1 MVDAEIEENTS
12 KMEEAVDESDPFAN
26 ISQAN
31 AEIPAEPEPVPEPVP
46 EIKPVNNY
54 KKNRKFFNAKNLGTC

>member
-31 AEIPAEPEPVPEPVP
+31 AEIPAEPEAAPEPVP

-54 KKNRKFFNAKNLGTC
+54 TPRKFLITKNF

>member
-12 KMEEAVDESDPFAN
+12 KVEEAVDESDPFAN

-31 AEIPAEPEPVPEPVP
+31 AEILAEPESATEPVP
-46 EIKPVNNY
+46 EIKPVNNLTSQNFLMI
-54 KKNRKFFNAKNLGTC
+54 KNFRNS